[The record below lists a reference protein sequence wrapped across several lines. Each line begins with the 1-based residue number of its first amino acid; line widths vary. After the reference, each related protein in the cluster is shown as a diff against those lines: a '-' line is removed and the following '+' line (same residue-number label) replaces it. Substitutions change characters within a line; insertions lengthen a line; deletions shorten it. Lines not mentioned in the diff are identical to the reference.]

1 MSDWRLLIDSP
12 TDGVA
17 NMARDEALLVGVG
30 EGASP
35 PTMSWPIPHCL
46 MIEPTETES
55 LRTLDRFADTMI
67 KIAIEAKETPDV
79 LKNAPH
85 NAKVS
90 RLDEVTAARK
100 PNVRWTLEKEKREK
114 RKEKK

>member
-1 MSDWRLLIDSP
+1 VMVPQAGDAGVTETDFAKRLIDF
-12 TDGVA
+12 GFH
-17 NMARDEALLVGVG
+17 
-30 EGASP
+30 P

-46 MIEPTETES
+46 MIEPTDTES

-67 KIAIEAKETPDV
+67 QIAAEAKETPDV

-90 RLDEVTAARK
+90 RLDEVIAARK
-100 PNVRWTLEKEKREK
+100 PNVRWIPDE
-114 RKEKK
+114 